1 MAVKKVLSIEIG
13 ITLTKVCE
21 IDYHSKSPK
30 VYRCITFATPDN
42 TVEDGYIRDKDRF
55 VDCIRTEI
63 QNAGMRS
70 THVVFTVAS
79 TKITSREVTIPC
91 VKDNRISDVVQA
103 NLTEYFPMNLEDY
116 TVTYNVLDKK
126 TAPED
131 RHIRLLVLAAPNNL
145 IKNYYTVAEMMSLT
159 IVAIDYIGNST
170 FQIVKKQTAAGV
182 QMVLQMN
189 EQSSIIY
196 ILEDSILLLQRTIPY
211 GIENLIDSIINSNS
225 YAASTSLEALDL
237 LQKEHILNGK
247 LNQSIHMSEAAA
259 TYEGSEVLY
268 NKQMQ
273 ELHAKEEATS
283 TISYL
288 ISNVIRVQEY
298 CLAKFKEKKINTIY
312 ITGIGA
318 KIRGIH
324 KLISNETGIDVK
336 RIDNLIGV
344 NFSEIQGEFDES
356 AYISSIG
363 AAMKP
368 LDFVPEDVQAEK
380 ERRSMQTSIVVVL
393 FAAIAS
399 VIFVAVSFIQYSS
412 SKSELEALRVKEEQ
426 LSEIE
431 ILNSKY
437 ILATQQ
443 YNALDALYQSLP
455 TKNSS
460 LVTVLEEMQKSMPKN
475 VEITSMSSGS
485 EGLALGV
492 VANSKEEIAQFVM
505 EVKKFPEINSIL
517 VGVIVENKDDNGI
530 VKLNTTLTCT
540 YATTQVEE

>member
-1 MAVKKVLSIEIG
+1 
-13 ITLTKVCE
+13 
-21 IDYHSKSPK
+21 
-30 VYRCITFATPDN
+30 
-42 TVEDGYIRDKDRF
+42 
-55 VDCIRTEI
+55 
-63 QNAGMRS
+63 
-70 THVVFTVAS
+70 
-79 TKITSREVTIPC
+79 
-91 VKDNRISDVVQA
+91 
-103 NLTEYFPMNLEDY
+103 
-116 TVTYNVLDKK
+116 
-126 TAPED
+126 
-131 RHIRLLVLAAPNNL
+131 
-145 IKNYYTVAEMMSLT
+145 
-159 IVAIDYIGNST
+159 VAIDYIGNST

-211 GIENLIDSIINSNS
+211 GIENLIDSIINSSS

-298 CLAKFKEKKINTIY
+298 CLSKFKEKKINTIY

-336 RIDNLIGV
+336 RIDHLIGV
-344 NFSEIQGEFDES
+344 NFTEIQGEFDES
-356 AYISSIG
+356 AYVSSIG

-485 EGLALGV
+485 EGLAFGV

-505 EVKKFPEINSIL
+505 EIKKFPEINSIL

>member
-55 VDCIRTEI
+55 VDCLRTEI

-91 VKDNRISDVVQA
+91 VKDNRIRDVVQA

-145 IKNYYTVAEMMSLT
+145 IKNYYNVAEMMSLT

-211 GIENLIDSIINSNS
+211 GIENLIDSIINSSS

-273 ELHAKEEATS
+273 ELHAKE
-283 TISYL
+283 
-288 ISNVIRVQEY
+288 
-298 CLAKFKEKKINTIY
+298 
-312 ITGIGA
+312 
-318 KIRGIH
+318 
-324 KLISNETGIDVK
+324 
-336 RIDNLIGV
+336 
-344 NFSEIQGEFDES
+344 
-356 AYISSIG
+356 
-363 AAMKP
+363 
-368 LDFVPEDVQAEK
+368 
-380 ERRSMQTSIVVVL
+380 
-393 FAAIAS
+393 
-399 VIFVAVSFIQYSS
+399 
-412 SKSELEALRVKEEQ
+412 
-426 LSEIE
+426 
-431 ILNSKY
+431 
-437 ILATQQ
+437 
-443 YNALDALYQSLP
+443 
-455 TKNSS
+455 
-460 LVTVLEEMQKSMPKN
+460 
-475 VEITSMSSGS
+475 
-485 EGLALGV
+485 
-492 VANSKEEIAQFVM
+492 
-505 EVKKFPEINSIL
+505 
-517 VGVIVENKDDNGI
+517 
-530 VKLNTTLTCT
+530 
-540 YATTQVEE
+540 

>member
-21 IDYHSKSPK
+21 IDYNSKSPK

-55 VDCIRTEI
+55 VDSLKTEI

-91 VKDNRISDVVQA
+91 VKDNRIHDVVQA

-116 TVTYNVLDKK
+116 TVTYNVLEKK

-145 IKNYYTVAEMMSLT
+145 IKNYYNVAEMMSLT

-211 GIENLIDSIINSNS
+211 GIENLIDSIINSSS
-225 YAASTSLEALDL
+225 YAATTSLEALEL
-237 LQKEHILNGK
+237 LQKEHILNGQ
-247 LNQSIHMSEAAA
+247 LNQSVHMSEAAV

-268 NKQMQ
+268 KKQMQ

-312 ITGIGA
+312 ITGIGS
-318 KIRGIH
+318 KIRGIN

-336 RIDNLIGV
+336 KIEHLIGV
-344 NFSEIQGEFDES
+344 NFTQLRVDFDEGS
-356 AYISSIG
+356 YISSIG

-368 LDFVPEDVQAEK
+368 LDFVPEDVMAEK
-380 ERRSMQTSIVVVL
+380 ERRSMQTSIVIVL
-393 FAAIAS
+393 FAAIVS

-412 SKSELEALRVKEEQ
+412 SKSELEALRIKEEQ
-426 LSEIE
+426 ISEIE
-431 ILNSKY
+431 VLNSKY
-437 ILATQQ
+437 LLATQQ
-443 YNALDALYQSLP
+443 YSALDALYQSLP

-460 LVTVLEEMQKSMPKN
+460 LVTVLEEMQESMPKN
-475 VEITSMSSGS
+475 VEVTSMSSTN

-492 VANSKEEIAQFVM
+492 VAKSKEEIAQFVM
-505 EVKKFPEINSIL
+505 EIKKFPEIDSIL

-540 YATTQVEE
+540 YANTQEE

>member
-42 TVEDGYIRDKDRF
+42 TVEDGYIRDKERF
-55 VDCIRTEI
+55 VECLRTEL

-70 THVVFTVAS
+70 THVVFTVTS

-91 VKDNRISDVVQA
+91 VKDNRIGDVVQA

-116 TVTYNVLDKK
+116 TVTYNVLEKNK
-126 TAPED
+126 APED

-145 IKNYYTVAEMMSLT
+145 IKNYYHVAEMMSLT

-211 GIENLIDSIINSNS
+211 GIENLIDSIINSSS
-225 YAASTSLEALDL
+225 YAASTALEALEL
-237 LQKEHILNGK
+237 LQKTHILNGQ
-247 LNQSIHMSEAAA
+247 LNLSIDMSEAAA
-259 TYEGSEVLY
+259 TYVGSEDLY
-268 NKQMQ
+268 KKQMQ
-273 ELHAKEEATS
+273 ELRAKEEATS

-298 CLAKFKEKKINTIY
+298 CLAKFKDKKINSIY

-336 RIDNLIGV
+336 RIEHLIGV
-344 NFSEIQGEFDES
+344 NFTEIQGTFEES
-356 AYISSIG
+356 AYIPSIG

-368 LDFVPEDVQAEK
+368 LDFVPEDVQTEK
-380 ERRSMQTSIVVVL
+380 ERRSLQTSIAIVL
-393 FAAIAS
+393 LAAIVS
-399 VIFVAVSFIQYSS
+399 VVFVAVSFIQYRS
-412 SKSELEALRVKEEQ
+412 SKSELEALRIKEEQ

-431 ILNSKY
+431 VLSSRY
-437 ILATQQ
+437 QLATQQ
-443 YNALDALYQSLP
+443 FNALDALYQSLP

-460 LVTVLEEMQKSMPKN
+460 LVTVLEELQKSMPKN
-475 VEITSMSSGS
+475 VEITSMSSS
-485 EGLALGV
+485 NDGLALGV

-505 EVKKFPEINSIL
+505 EIKKFAEIDSIL
-517 VGVIVENKDDNGI
+517 VGAIVENKSDNGI

-540 YATTQVEE
+540 YANTQVVE

>member
-1 MAVKKVLSIEIG
+1 
-13 ITLTKVCE
+13 
-21 IDYHSKSPK
+21 
-30 VYRCITFATPDN
+30 
-42 TVEDGYIRDKDRF
+42 
-55 VDCIRTEI
+55 
-63 QNAGMRS
+63 
-70 THVVFTVAS
+70 
-79 TKITSREVTIPC
+79 
-91 VKDNRISDVVQA
+91 
-103 NLTEYFPMNLEDY
+103 
-116 TVTYNVLDKK
+116 
-126 TAPED
+126 
-131 RHIRLLVLAAPNNL
+131 
-145 IKNYYTVAEMMSLT
+145 
-159 IVAIDYIGNST
+159 
-170 FQIVKKQTAAGV
+170 
-182 QMVLQMN
+182 
-189 EQSSIIY
+189 
-196 ILEDSILLLQRTIPY
+196 
-211 GIENLIDSIINSNS
+211 
-225 YAASTSLEALDL
+225 
-237 LQKEHILNGK
+237 
-247 LNQSIHMSEAAA
+247 MSEAAA

-298 CLAKFKEKKINTIY
+298 CLSKFKEKKINTIY

-336 RIDNLIGV
+336 RIDHLIGV
-344 NFSEIQGEFDES
+344 NFTEIQGEFDES
-356 AYISSIG
+356 AYVSSIG

-437 ILATQQ
+437 IL
-443 YNALDALYQSLP
+443 DALYQSLP

-485 EGLALGV
+485 EGLAFGV

-505 EVKKFPEINSIL
+505 EIKKFPEINSIL

>member
-1 MAVKKVLSIEIG
+1 MAVKKVLSIEVG

-21 IDYHSKSPK
+21 IDYQSKSPK

-55 VDCIRTEI
+55 VDSLKTEI
-63 QNAGMRS
+63 ENAGMRS

-91 VKDNRISDVVQA
+91 VKDNRIRDVVQA

-116 TVTYNVLDKK
+116 TVTYNVLEKK

-189 EQSSIIY
+189 EESSIIY
-196 ILEDSILLLQRTIPY
+196 ILEDNILLLQRTIPY
-211 GIENLIDSIINSNS
+211 GIENLIDSIINSSS
-225 YAASTSLEALDL
+225 YAATTSLEALEL
-237 LQKEHILNGK
+237 LQKEHILNGQ
-247 LNQSIHMSEAAA
+247 LNLSVDMSEAAA
-259 TYEGSEVLY
+259 TFEGSEVLY
-268 NKQMQ
+268 KKQMQ

-298 CLAKFKEKKINTIY
+298 FLAKFKEKKINTIY

-318 KIRGIH
+318 KIKGIH

-336 RIDNLIGV
+336 KIEHLIGV
-344 NFSEIQGEFDES
+344 TFMEIIEDSEQGT
-356 AYISSIG
+356 YVSSIG

-380 ERRSMQTSIVVVL
+380 ERKSMQTSIVVVVL
-393 FAAIAS
+393 AAIVS
-399 VIFVAVSFIQYSS
+399 VIFVAVSFIQYSN

-437 ILATQQ
+437 QLATQQ
-443 YNALDALYQSLP
+443 FNALDALYQSLP
-455 TKNSS
+455 TKNST
-460 LVTVLEEMQKSMPKN
+460 LVTVLEELQKSMPKN
-475 VEITSMSSGS
+475 VEVTSMSSS
-485 EGLALGV
+485 NDGLALGV
-492 VANSKEEIAQFVM
+492 TVNSKEEIAQFVM
-505 EVKKFPEINSIL
+505 DIKKFPEIDSIL
-517 VGVIVENKDDNGI
+517 VGVIVENRDDNGI
-530 VKLNTTLTCT
+530 TKLNTTLTCV
-540 YATTQVEE
+540 YANVQVEE

>member
-21 IDYHSKSPK
+21 IDYLSKSPK
-30 VYRCITFATPDN
+30 VYRCITFATPEN
-42 TVEDGYIRDKDRF
+42 TVEDGYIRDKERF
-55 VDCIRTEI
+55 VDCLRTEL

-91 VKDNRISDVVQA
+91 VKDNRINDVVQA

-116 TVTYNVLDKK
+116 TVTYNVLEKK

-145 IKNYYTVAEMMSLT
+145 IKNYYNVAEMMSLT

-170 FQIVKKQTAAGV
+170 FQIVKKQTGSGV
-182 QMVLQMN
+182 QMVLQIN

-211 GIENLIDSIINSNS
+211 GIENLIDSIMNSSS
-225 YAASTSLEALDL
+225 YAASTSLEALEL
-237 LQKEHILNGK
+237 LQKEHILKGQ
-247 LNQSIHMSEAAA
+247 LNFAVDMSETAA

-268 NKQMQ
+268 KKQMQ
-273 ELHAKEEATS
+273 ELRAKEEATS

-298 CLAKFKEKKINTIY
+298 FLAKFKEKKINAIY
-312 ITGIGA
+312 ITGIGG
-318 KIRGIH
+318 KVRGIH
-324 KLISNETGIDVK
+324 KLVSNETGIDVK
-336 RIDNLIGV
+336 KIEQLIGV
-344 NFSEIQGEFDES
+344 NFIGLNGDFDPS
-356 AYISSIG
+356 SYVASIG

-368 LDFVPEDVQAEK
+368 LDFVPEDIQVEK
-380 ERRSMQTSIVVVL
+380 ERRSMQTSIVIVL
-393 FAAIAS
+393 FAAVAS
-399 VIFVAVSFIQYSS
+399 VIFVVVSFIQYSS
-412 SKSELEALRVKEEQ
+412 SKSELDALRVKEEQ

-437 ILATQQ
+437 QLATQQ

-460 LVTVLEEMQKSMPKN
+460 LVTVIEEMQKSIPKN
-475 VEITSMSSGS
+475 VEITSMSSS
-485 EGLALGV
+485 NEGLALGV
-492 VANSKEEIAQFVM
+492 VANSKEEIAQFIM
-505 EVKKFPEINSIL
+505 DMKKFPEIDSIL
-517 VGVIVENKDDNGI
+517 VGAIVENKEDNGI
-530 VKLNTTLTCT
+530 EKLKTTLTCT

>member
-1 MAVKKVLSIEIG
+1 
-13 ITLTKVCE
+13 
-21 IDYHSKSPK
+21 
-30 VYRCITFATPDN
+30 
-42 TVEDGYIRDKDRF
+42 
-55 VDCIRTEI
+55 
-63 QNAGMRS
+63 
-70 THVVFTVAS
+70 
-79 TKITSREVTIPC
+79 
-91 VKDNRISDVVQA
+91 
-103 NLTEYFPMNLEDY
+103 
-116 TVTYNVLDKK
+116 
-126 TAPED
+126 
-131 RHIRLLVLAAPNNL
+131 
-145 IKNYYTVAEMMSLT
+145 
-159 IVAIDYIGNST
+159 
-170 FQIVKKQTAAGV
+170 
-182 QMVLQMN
+182 
-189 EQSSIIY
+189 
-196 ILEDSILLLQRTIPY
+196 
-211 GIENLIDSIINSNS
+211 
-225 YAASTSLEALDL
+225 
-237 LQKEHILNGK
+237 
-247 LNQSIHMSEAAA
+247 
-259 TYEGSEVLY
+259 
-268 NKQMQ
+268 
-273 ELHAKEEATS
+273 

-298 CLAKFKEKKINTIY
+298 CLSKFKEKKINTIY

-336 RIDNLIGV
+336 RIDHLIGV
-344 NFSEIQGEFDES
+344 NFTEIQGEFDES
-356 AYISSIG
+356 AYVSSIG

-505 EVKKFPEINSIL
+505 EIKKFPEINSIL